1 MSGFWKEHPMIG
13 AMSGVILAL
22 VAVTTTQYARDGWPF
37 SAHGDPPSEP
47 DAHASHGGAAPPAE
61 SGSSSGLVGY
71 APVALDPSQATALGL
86 TTEVVAERDFTR
98 SIRTVGTVTLD
109 ETRTA
114 HVHARVRGWIE
125 GIHVN
130 FIGRK
135 VRSGERLVSI
145 YSQEVYAAELE
156 LASLA
161 RQTSTALPQVLLDAA
176 RRRLSLWEIPAT
188 VIAKVEATGEPQRTF
203 PLIAPRAGTVVAKQ
217 AVDGLYIDP
226 SLELYT
232 ISDLSR
238 VWVLADIYAADV
250 PHVKIGSTARLTF
263 EGQATPVTATVA
275 FLAPTID
282 ERTRTRKVRFEMT
295 NRDGRFLPGAFV
307 TAELELAIG
316 RGLAVPESAVIRTG
330 ARAIVFVVH
339 GTHAEP
345 REVTLG
351 PLVGAHYQV
360 TTGLTAGERVA
371 TGAQFLLDSES
382 RLRASSAPG
391 GHAGH

>member
-1 MSGFWKEHPMIG
+1 MTSFWKEHPMIG
-13 AMSGVILAL
+13 AVSATVLAL
-22 VAVTTTQYARDGWPF
+22 VAATTTQYVRDGWPF
-37 SAHGDPPSEP
+37 SAP
-47 DAHASHGGAAPPAE
+47 DARPTESDPHAAHGSAAPPADTKT
-61 SGSSSGLVGY
+61 SSGPAGY

-86 TTEVVAERDFTR
+86 TTETVAERDFSR
-98 SIRTVGTVTLD
+98 SIRTVGVVTFD
-109 ETRTA
+109 ETKTA
-114 HVHARVRGWIE
+114 HVHARVRGWVE

-130 FIGRK
+130 FVGRK
-135 VRSGERLVSI
+135 VRAGERLVSI

-161 RQTSTALPQVLLDAA
+161 RQTSTARPPGLLEAA
-176 RRRLSLWEIPAT
+176 RRRLSLWEIPAS
-188 VIAKVEATGEPQRTF
+188 VVAKVEATGEPQRTF
-203 PLIAPRAGTVVAKQ
+203 PVLAPRAGTVVAKQ

-238 VWVLADIYAADV
+238 VWVLADVYAADV
-250 PHVKIGSTARLTF
+250 PHVKVGSTARLII
-263 EGQATPVTATVA
+263 EGQIASVPATVA

-282 ERTRTRKVRFEMT
+282 ERTRTRKVRFEMA
-295 NRDGRFLPGAFV
+295 NKDGLLLPGAFV

-345 REVTLG
+345 REVVLG
-351 PLVGAHYQV
+351 PLVGAHYHV
-360 TTGLTAGERVA
+360 TSGLVAGDRVA